1 MSIDPDYPNKLVELL
16 PENLRQDYYHN
27 RYEWRDTHF
36 AFFNP
41 SGRLVYPDKDF
52 NRWRSTL
59 PGEESP
65 WVTTK
70 NAFERF
76 GQLPMS
82 TTQTI
87 NIAQTTDGS
96 QTVTQSTLGGGSGG
110 NGMHGASSHN
120 TSTRSTVGGI
130 ASTSF
135 TAPGPTT
142 TCHNPILTTKNC

>member
-1 MSIDPDYPNKLVELL
+1 MPIDPDYPSKLVELL
-16 PENLRQDYYHN
+16 PETLRQDYYHN

-41 SGRLVYPDKDF
+41 SGLLVYPDIDF

-59 PGEESP
+59 PREESP

-76 GQLPMS
+76 GPLPMS

-87 NIAQTTDGS
+87 NIT
-96 QTVTQSTLGGGSGG
+96 
-110 NGMHGASSHN
+110 
-120 TSTRSTVGGI
+120 
-130 ASTSF
+130 
-135 TAPGPTT
+135 
-142 TCHNPILTTKNC
+142 